1 MKEKFKKVKD
11 RHIFYRLLAEITGC
25 DVQNVSTNWFARSYL
40 AVPKHHLELS
50 EKFLDDFLETE
61 KKTEANKTKE
71 FNQLHEKYFG
81 N

>member
-11 RHIFYRLLAEITGC
+11 RATFYRMLAKITGC

-40 AVPKHHLELS
+40 AIPKNQV
-50 EKFLDDFLETE
+50 EKTETFLDKYLQFEQE
-61 KKTEANKTKE
+61 KTKIT
-71 FNQLHEKYFG
+71 NQLHEKYFG